1 MRILIDLSP
10 CVFPRFSETPKGP
23 PAICVGERWRRLLDA
38 LAEELVASPQDV
50 GLVHVVPSAAA
61 AVELIV
67 RPPERPAARAH
78 G

>member
-1 MRILIDLSP
+1 LL
-10 CVFPRFSETPKGP
+10 V
-23 PAICVGERWRRLLDA
+23 AVGERWRRLLDA
-38 LAEELVASPQDV
+38 LAEELVASPHDV

-67 RPPERPAARAH
+67 RPPDRPAVRAS